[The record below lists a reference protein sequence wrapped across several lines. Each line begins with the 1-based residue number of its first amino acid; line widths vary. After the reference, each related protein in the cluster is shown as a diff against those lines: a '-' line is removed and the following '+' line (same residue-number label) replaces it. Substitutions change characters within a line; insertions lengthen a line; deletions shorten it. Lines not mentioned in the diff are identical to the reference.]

1 MDERVAKLKTSQD
14 ARQLA
19 ENALRLGREDV
30 ATQALEKARE
40 LQALEDGYDSPAQI
54 AIASAL
60 YAYEEEQSRIKGRTF
75 RANRTRQMLAKRGA
89 LEAAERMVMNRQR
102 STGFDVL
109 EEAGLRELSFEAIV
123 DRFPDEFS
131 AGAVVAARAR
141 LGGRPSPIHPQN
153 RTVRIVENS
162 ASQDRQPAFL
172 DAEARSFLTGFRNPS
187 NRFMSE
193 WLPSYRDSI
202 HTIST
207 ALAAR
212 QEAVLFETFWKRAD
226 NDIAH
231 AGQGLLAYAE
241 VNTIR
246 TDLIQVVRDIYEDG
260 TSANFERIIERFQRW
275 RDEDRITFVPR
286 LLVARAFAGIHPQR
300 YHTTVDVSSQ
310 KDTLQWFAEHTG
322 FTDSGQSSWAS
333 IAEALVSHID
343 RTQAFDNDI
352 YARNIFPWFVV
363 EQLRARTA
371 PKRIRPGH
379 VPRVEKTT
387 AESLPNERTVRLR
400 HNAIQTLFFSQLSEQ
415 YGAENVWTEFPTGT
429 GGYADAIVRN
439 SEGACQLYEIK
450 VAETASEVVRQA
462 MGQLLEYAFRKGG
475 LEPIRLFAVGE
486 PLLDKLTE
494 DFIARLNT
502 QFKLSIEY
510 LQVAM
515 PAETNS

>member
-1 MDERVAKLKTSQD
+1 MDERVVRLKTSQD

-30 ATQALEKARE
+30 AAQSLQRARE
-40 LQALEDGYDSPAQI
+40 LQAVEEGYNSPAEV

-75 RANRTRQMLAKRGA
+75 RANRTRHMLAKRGA

-102 STGFDVL
+102 STGFEVL

-131 AGAVVAARAR
+131 TGAVVAARAR
-141 LGGRPSPIHPQN
+141 LSGEPAPAHPRKRKAQ
-153 RTVRIVENS
+153 IVAQAALHEL
-162 ASQDRQPAFL
+162 QPAFL
-172 DAEARSFLTGFRNPS
+172 DAEAYSFLSGFRDPNS
-187 NRFMSE
+187 RHMSE
-193 WLPSYRDSI
+193 WLPSYSDSI
-202 HTIST
+202 HTISA
-207 ALAAR
+207 ALAAGR
-212 QEAVLFETFWKRAD
+212 EADLFETFWKRAD

-231 AGQGLLAYAE
+231 AGQGLLAHVE
-241 VNTIR
+241 VDSMR
-246 TDLIQVVRDIYEDG
+246 TDLIQVIRDIYEDG
-260 TSANFERIIERFQRW
+260 SSANFDRIVERFQRW
-275 RDEDRITFVPR
+275 KDEERVTFIPR
-286 LLVARAFAGIHPQR
+286 LLVARAFAAIHPHR
-300 YHTTVDVSSQ
+300 YHTTVDAGSQ
-310 KDTLQWFAEHTG
+310 KEILQWFAEHTG
-322 FTDSGQSSWAS
+322 FTGPRQTSWCS
-333 IAEALVSHID
+333 IAEALASHID
-343 RTQAFDNDI
+343 RTKAFDNDV

-371 PKRIRPGH
+371 PKNIRPGH

-387 AESLPNERTVRLR
+387 TELQPNERTIRLR
-400 HNAIQTLFFSQLSEQ
+400 HNALQTVLYSQLAAQ

-439 SEGACQLYEIK
+439 LEGTCHLYEIK

-475 LEPIRLFAVGE
+475 LEPVRLFAVGE

-494 DFIARLNT
+494 DFIERLNT
-502 QFKLSIEY
+502 QFKLSMDY
-510 LQVAM
+510 LRVAM
-515 PAETNS
+515 PAEANS